1 MDNVILAP
9 HAICHT
15 DECMR
20 ILGERAFQAAVDLC
34 HGRQPGHLVNPEVLG
49 HKDWAGKWK

>member
-20 ILGERAFQAAVDLC
+20 MLGERAFQAAVDLA
-34 HGRQPGHLVNPEVLG
+34 HGRKPGHLVNPEALQ
-49 HKDWAGKWK
+49 HEAWAGKWN